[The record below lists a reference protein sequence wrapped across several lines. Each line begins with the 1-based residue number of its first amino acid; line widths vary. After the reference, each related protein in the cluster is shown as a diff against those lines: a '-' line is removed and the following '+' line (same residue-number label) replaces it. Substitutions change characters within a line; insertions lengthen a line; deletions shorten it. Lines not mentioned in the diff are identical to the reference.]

1 MRAKFVNESLNGPI
15 VTTVDKLFSWYSG
28 NNWVDDWETT
38 NTMTVNNKHA
48 QDDGINGKSHLKTLS
63 RHKDEVIEVYY
74 EEEFGSYDIWFS
86 LVGNKYMIQSVSV
99 PFEND
104 NDDFDEE
111 KMREDLYDPQDDSER
126 FRSRQPGDNF
136 DLDQDIYDRN
146 PDWDVDESAK
156 SSSVL
161 DYSEAAYKMD
171 KFMPDVPDLQDEYY
185 EILGSGDVDA
195 LEEFL
200 ELNADEEILYRYM
213 PRGGTIRG
221 LANYMIENE

>member
-1 MRAKFVNESLNGPI
+1 
-15 VTTVDKLFSWYSG
+15 
-28 NNWVDDWETT
+28 
-38 NTMTVNNKHA
+38 
-48 QDDGINGKSHLKTLS
+48 
-63 RHKDEVIEVYY
+63 
-74 EEEFGSYDIWFS
+74 
-86 LVGNKYMIQSVSV
+86 MI
-99 PFEND
+99 FN
-104 NDDFDEE
+104 EE

-171 KFMPDVPDLQDEYY
+171 KFMPNVPDLQDEYY

-200 ELNADEEILYRYM
+200 ELNADEENGYAFEED
-213 PRGGTIRG
+213 PRNGTLRVTVPMEMEEIKTDYVPGGPAWGVRNKFKVESVQYTITYPSGVDYHGTSWADEGTPISLRKR
-221 LANYMIENE
+221 